1 MKITNEEAI
10 QTLKDI
16 YPSQKQIVTGEY
28 PHVAESIDLAIEA
41 LEKQIPK
48 KPNDISTYEGWVVKS
63 EEGYFFGTCPF
74 CKSHVIIEQKTC
86 DCGQKLDWEEL
97 K

>member
-1 MKITNEEAI
+1 MKIEEAI

-28 PHVAESIDLAIEA
+28 PHVAEGIDLAISA

-48 KPNDISTYEGWVVKS
+48 EVISHNGLNETRCPKCDSVF
-63 EEGYFFGTCPF
+63 GYSLELDEYTGEKFDYCYG
-74 CKSHVIIEQKTC
+74 
-86 DCGQKLDWEEL
+86 CGQAL
-97 K
+97 KWGE

>member
-10 QTLKDI
+10 KMLKEFA
-16 YPSQKQIVTGEY
+16 IVDAIQEDY
-28 PHVAESIDLAIEA
+28 DVIDMAIEA

-86 DCGQKLDWEEL
+86 DCGQKLDWEKL

>member
-1 MKITNEEAI
+1 MNNKEAI
-10 QTLKDI
+10 ENLKYLISGDCCDTQMD
-16 YPSQKQIVTGEY
+16 YVDE
-28 PHVAESIDLAIEA
+28 IDMAIEA
-41 LEKQIPK
+41 LEKQTPK

-86 DCGQKLDWEEL
+86 DCGQKLDWGEV
-97 K
+97 

>member
-10 QTLKDI
+10 KMLKEFA
-16 YPSQKQIVTGEY
+16 IVDAIQEDY
-28 PHVAESIDLAIEA
+28 DVIDMAIEA

-48 KPNDISTYEGWVVKS
+48 EPIKLKAGAYTRCPVCKNNVENLM
-63 EEGYFFGTCPF
+63 EQHGYCP
-74 CKSHVIIEQKTC
+74 S
-86 DCGQKLDWEEL
+86 CGQNIGWEEL

>member
-10 QTLKDI
+10 KMLKEFA
-16 YPSQKQIVTGEY
+16 IVDAIQEDY
-28 PHVAESIDLAIEA
+28 DVIDMAIEA

-48 KPNDISTYEGWVVKS
+48 KPNDISTYEGWVVKG
-63 EEGYFFGTCPF
+63 EEGHFFGTCPF

-86 DCGQKLDWEEL
+86 DCGQRLDWEKL

>member
-10 QTLKDI
+10 KMLKEFA
-16 YPSQKQIVTGEY
+16 IVDAIQEDY
-28 PHVAESIDLAIEA
+28 DVIDMAIEA

-48 KPNDISTYEGWVVKS
+48 EPIEKESGWYYCPTCNTKVPAYANYCC
-63 EEGYFFGTCPF
+63 GYYTG
-74 CKSHVIIEQKTC
+74 KQG
-86 DCGQKLDWEEL
+86 CGQRLDWEEL

>member
-1 MKITNEEAI
+1 MNNKEAI
-10 QTLKDI
+10 ENLKYLISGDCCDTQMD
-16 YPSQKQIVTGEY
+16 YVDE
-28 PHVAESIDLAIEA
+28 IDMAIEA

-48 KPNDISTYEGWVVKS
+48 KPNDISTYEGWVVKG